1 VTCTDTRGGVAVS
14 RSAQYTTAAGA
25 VQPAFDSLTTNTV
38 DVRTTARGT
47 VSVDSASGRAGFGF
61 AGRHGG
67 RGGRGGGRHG
77 GRGGRGGLLLG
88 DTATILSATI
98 TVESEGAR
106 TVTGLAEGS
115 TRRTVDGASRASE
128 SITGTSSRGAF
139 TATRLAA
146 DTTRGLVIPVRGTA
160 DAPAYPTAGTV
171 IRTMQASVTYTG
183 DTPATAS
190 RREVVT
196 YDGSATARVVITE
209 DGTTRTC
216 TRRSTSPPPS
226 PPSRR
231 ATPTRR

>member
-1 VTCTDTRGGVAVS
+1 VTCTDTRGGVTVS

-67 RGGRGGGRHG
+67 RGGPRRRTARRPGRARRPAARRHG
-77 GRGGRGGLLLG
+77 DHPERHHHGRERGR
-88 DTATILSATI
+88 AHRHR
-98 TVESEGAR
+98 AR
-106 TVTGLAEGS
+106 RGS

-160 DAPAYPTAGTV
+160 DAPAYPTAGTI

-216 TRRSTSPPPS
+216 TRPLPRGPLSCS
-226 PPSRR
+226 
-231 ATPTRR
+231 